1 MNYIRIHIEDIVANA
16 FIEIAR
22 IDHRRFI
29 TYKALEVYGHAIC
42 EQFNKEHKDK
52 HMIQELDRYR
62 TQYFLEEYSEWFKQI
77 ETDKGTGIQMNENI
91 TVDMLWDKFRS
102 YLTFDM
108 LKAFMNEECT
118 FKIVEIDGGE

>member
-29 TYKALEVYGHAIC
+29 TYKALEVYGHTIC
-42 EQFNKEHKDK
+42 AQFSKEHKDK

-77 ETDKGTGIQMNENI
+77 ETDKGAGIQMNENV
-91 TVDMLWDKFRS
+91 TVDMLWDKFRT

-108 LKAFMNEECT
+108 LKTFMNEECT